1 MQFNLRTDIDLARLK
16 ERAFAEA
23 LLIFNKE
30 STCHGRTLQQVRADC
45 LTGQAAELYLIDYCG
60 FKNDPRPYK
69 DVLDTEDAP
78 VEVKVTR
85 KKENVKHVL
94 RRANA
99 DALEL
104 YKKYPKILYIFV
116 VTGYNDYKLHG
127 IYNWNGKEF
136 V

>member
-78 VEVKVTR
+78 IEVKVTR
-85 KKENVKHVL
+85 KKENVKYVL
-94 RRANA
+94 RDANA

-104 YKKYPKILYIFV
+104 YKKYQKILYIFV
-116 VTGYNDYKLHG
+116 VTGYINYKLHG
-127 IYNWNGKEF
+127 IYNCNGKEF
-136 V
+136 I